1 MVTRRRLLFGS
12 LLYAGMALLAVLIAW
27 LRGAPLL
34 DAAPGAVVIAGPLA
48 SVVLGALIAALTVLA
63 TRVLT
68 ERTAWARTLRVE
80 FRAILRGA
88 TPLDVALLALASG
101 TAEELLFRG
110 ALQPWWGVA
119 LASIAFGLV
128 HVGPS
133 RTFWPWTLWALV
145 MGFVLGAL
153 TWATGSLLGAIVAH
167 VSINWVNLRY
177 ILSFDGAL
185 DAAISAEESGEI
197 PTMKLVGRRRRTTGE
212 ERRPGP
218 H

>member
-1 MVTRRRLLFGS
+1 V
-12 LLYAGMALLAVLIAW
+12 VAW

-34 DAAPGAVVIAGPLA
+34 DAEPGVAVIAGPLP
-48 SVVLGALIAALTVLA
+48 SVVLGALTAALTVLS

-88 TPLDVALLALASG
+88 SSLDVAVLALASG

-110 ALQPWWGVA
+110 ALQPWLGVTV
-119 LASIAFGLV
+119 ASIAFGLV

-133 RTFWPWTLWALV
+133 RTFWPWTLWALL
-145 MGFVLGAL
+145 MGFVLGLL

-197 PTMKLVGRRRRTTGE
+197 PTMKLVGRRRRSTGDD
-212 ERRPGP
+212 RRPGS